1 MARRSV
7 KWNDLSLG
15 PRSVPQTERTIV
27 GLTAA
32 ELRAR
37 AVPWPKGNY
46 YEDFTPGREFDH
58 HWGRTLTESDNIL
71 FSTLTSFYNPLYF
84 NSAYARVEG
93 YERGIINPMLLFLTV
108 FGLSVEDLSE
118 AGVAFL
124 GVDELTF
131 HGTVSPGDTVTA
143 RSTVRSARRSSKDPR
158 QAIVTWQ
165 SEGFDQ
171 DGHLVIDFLRTNLVN
186 SREGLS

>member
-1 MARRSV
+1 
-7 KWNDLSLG
+7 
-15 PRSVPQTERTIV
+15 V

-32 ELRAR
+32 ELHAR

-58 HWGRTLTESDNIL
+58 HWGRTLSESDNLL

-84 NSAYARVEG
+84 NSAYARAEG
-93 YERGIINPMLLFLTV
+93 YERGIVNPMLLFLTV

-124 GVDELTF
+124 GVDDLTF
-131 HGTVSPGDTVTA
+131 HRSVGPGDTVTA
-143 RSTVRSARRSSKDPR
+143 RSTVQSARRSSRDPR
-158 QAIVTWQ
+158 QAIVTWRT
-165 SEGFDQ
+165 EGFDQ
-171 DGHLVIDFLRTNLVN
+171 DGRLVVDFLRTNLVN
-186 SREGLS
+186 SREGAS

>member
-1 MARRSV
+1 
-7 KWNDLSLG
+7 
-15 PRSVPQTERTIV
+15 V

-71 FSTLTSFYNPLYF
+71 FSALTSFYNPLYF
-84 NSAYARVEG
+84 NCAYARAEG
-93 YERGIINPMLLFLTV
+93 YERGVVNPILLFLTV

-124 GVDELTF
+124 GVDDLTF
-131 HGTVSPGDTVTA
+131 HGSVSLGDTVMA

-165 SEGFDQ
+165 TEGFDQ
-171 DGHLVIDFLRTNLVN
+171 DGHLVIEFLRTNLVN
-186 SREGLS
+186 AREGPS

>member
-1 MARRSV
+1 M
-7 KWNDLSLG
+7 
-15 PRSVPQTERTIV
+15 

-37 AVPWPKGNY
+37 AVPWSKGNY
-46 YEDFTPGREFDH
+46 YEDFAPGRQFDH

-71 FSTLTSFYNPLYF
+71 FSTLTSSYNPLYF
-84 NSAYARVEG
+84 NSAYARGEG
-93 YERGIINPMLLFLTV
+93 YGRGIINPMLLFLTV

-165 SEGFDQ
+165 
-171 DGHLVIDFLRTNLVN
+171 T
-186 SREGLS
+186 

>member
-1 MARRSV
+1 M
-7 KWNDLSLG
+7 
-15 PRSVPQTERTIV
+15 IV
-27 GLTAA
+27 GRTAA
-32 ELRAR
+32 DLRAR

-58 HWGRTLTESDNIL
+58 HWGRTLTESDNVL

-84 NSAYARVEG
+84 NAVYAGAQG
-93 YERGIINPMLLFLTV
+93 YERGVINPMLLFLTV

-158 QAIVTWQ
+158 RSRCNPRPTTR
-165 SEGFDQ
+165 SQ
-171 DGHLVIDFLRTNLVN
+171 DGHVVIDHHR
-186 SREGLS
+186 